1 MSETVHSPKL
11 TPQTAPAVPSEE
23 AAVVAVPVPPPP
35 PSWAPALP
43 SLATLHH
50 NVDADLVARP
60 AHQPDGHVSAD
71 TASTFETVEPTA
83 LREVPAEPDPAT
95 IFKRKVSLLHSIREV
110 WAHRELVRS
119 LVERDLRSRYKQ
131 AFLGFAWTIL
141 TPVTLMLV
149 FTIFFKR
156 VANIDTGDVPYALFS
171 YIGLLPWG
179 FFSTSISTGGMSL
192 ITNGSLLNKV
202 YCPREVFPIAGMFSA
217 LADTLFSSSALIL
230 LFAVQTFAPK
240 ATSYWVPLLLLVQ
253 LVFMLGMVLL
263 FSSVVVYLR
272 DLRHL
277 LPIIL
282 QLGLFATPVAYPIT
296 EIPES
301 WRGVYAALN
310 PMAPVI
316 DGYRRAVLYGQAPQW
331 GLLGLGAI
339 TSVVMV
345 IIGYRVFKRLETGIA
360 DVA

>member
-1 MSETVHSPKL
+1 MSETVRSPKL
-11 TPQTAPAVPSEE
+11 TPNLAPTVPSEE
-23 AAVVAVPVPPPP
+23 DAVVAVPVPPPP

-43 SLATLHH
+43 TMPSLRQT
-50 NVDADLVARP
+50 VEPEPDARP
-60 AHQPDGHVSAD
+60 TPPLNG
-71 TASTFETVEPTA
+71 TASTDAPSTFETIEAPPV
-83 LREVPAEPDPAT
+83 REVPAEPDPAT
-95 IFKRKVSLLHSIREV
+95 IFKRKVSLLQSIREV

-179 FFSTSISTGGMSL
+179 FFSTSISAGGMSL

-217 LADTLFSSSALIL
+217 LADTIFSSSALFI

-240 ATSYWVPLLLLVQ
+240 ATTYWVPVLLLVQ

-345 IIGYRVFKRLETGIA
+345 IVGYRVFKRLETGIA